1 MNRVALVMLFN
12 AKGKF
17 LALILGLSFAVLLCI
32 QPLAIFLGVLERATS
47 VLQFIGE
54 ADLWV
59 ASQDPPQID
68 MFRGLG
74 EQELQRVRSVPGVAW
89 AQPLISTN
97 QAIAE
102 MPNGSFYR
110 VQLIGIDRSTL
121 TGRPPEMLAGN
132 LTDLRLPDSVFLET
146 ANRDRLPDVSPGT
159 VLRIND
165 RRARVIGIC
174 RARGNLLSLPILYAS
189 YANAKRI
196 LPENRRP
203 LSYILVKVKAGTSAE
218 AVRSA
223 ISGLPNVHAYFTDEF
238 RWVTMKYIM
247 FHTSVGTNFA
257 VTVGLGILVG
267 LGVSLAGFNQF
278 TADYLPHFA
287 MLKAVGTRSHTSVRM
302 VLLQAGTA
310 GLISYGIG
318 IGAAGLLVLL
328 TLRPEAG
335 LVALFPWQLMV
346 GGLVPLLLCIS
357 LGSLLNLPRVLRV
370 DPALLFR

>member
-1 MNRVALVMLFN
+1 
-12 AKGKF
+12 
-17 LALILGLSFAVLLCI
+17 
-32 QPLAIFLGVLERATS
+32 
-47 VLQFIGE
+47 
-54 ADLWV
+54 
-59 ASQDPPQID
+59 
-68 MFRGLG
+68 
-74 EQELQRVRSVPGVAW
+74 
-89 AQPLISTN
+89 
-97 QAIAE
+97 
-102 MPNGSFYR
+102 
-110 VQLIGIDRSTL
+110 
-121 TGRPPEMLAGN
+121 
-132 LTDLRLPDSVFLET
+132 
-146 ANRDRLPDVSPGT
+146 

-218 AVRSA
+218 MVRTA
-223 ISGLPNVHAYFTDEF
+223 INGLPNVHAYFTDEF

-247 FHTSVGTNFA
+247 FRTSVGTNFA

-287 MLKAVGTRSHTSVRM
+287 MLKAVGTRSHTLVRM

-318 IGAAGLLVLL
+318 IGAAGLLVLI